1 MSPVAR
7 KGSGDAVLGALGLG
21 AVAGIRS
28 MTPPALLSRA
38 ASRGEVPGIEETP
51 FAFLAS
57 KRAAR
62 LLTVLALGE
71 ISADKLPFAPD
82 RTSIPGLAG
91 RLATGALVGAALYAA
106 DGRGGT
112 AGGALG
118 ALSSLGREA
127 VDVSAQQVRMADHAP
142 LPRRRALQSRC
153 AIRAF
158 SARFS
163 HLVRHAARC
172 CSRACEGSRRRCA
185 GSVTTL
191 FG

>member
-1 MSPVAR
+1 MSLVAR

-38 ASRGEVPGIEETP
+38 ASRGEIPGIEKTP

-57 KRAAR
+57 PRAAR
-62 LLTVLALGE
+62 LCTVLALGE
-71 ISADKLPFAPD
+71 ISADKLPFSPD

-118 ALSSLGREA
+118 ALSSLGTSYLSFYLRNAAQERFGIPNPAGGVVEDA
-127 VDVSAQQVRMADHAP
+127 V
-142 LPRRRALQSRC
+142 ALSIGLLSLR
-153 AIRAF
+153 
-158 SARFS
+158 SS
-163 HLVRHAARC
+163 K
-172 CSRACEGSRRRCA
+172 G
-185 GSVTTL
+185 
-191 FG
+191 